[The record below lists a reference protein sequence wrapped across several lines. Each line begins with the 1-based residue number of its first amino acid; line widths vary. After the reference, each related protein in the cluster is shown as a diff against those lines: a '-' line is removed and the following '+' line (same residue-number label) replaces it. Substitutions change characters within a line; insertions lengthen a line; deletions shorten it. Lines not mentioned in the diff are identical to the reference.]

1 MALRSFW
8 KGSISFGLVNI
19 PVRLYTATEDRPV
32 KFHFL
37 HKKCNTRIQYRK
49 YCPTCKTDIAQEEI
63 VRGYPYTKDQFVIME
78 ESDFERASEKLARS
92 IEIVNFVHLSEVDP
106 IYYDKAYFLV
116 PDPVAAKAYALLR
129 DAMKKTGQ
137 AAIGHIALREKGHL
151 TLLRPIDD
159 AIGLETLYYPD
170 AIRPAAT
177 FAKEL
182 PKGVDLKPRE
192 MEMAIELMNR
202 LAVPFKPEQYKD
214 TYRERLL
221 EVIHDKIEGREVT
234 VSKTPEAPLIDLGEA
249 LKASLSRTREK
260 SRKKPSAKTA

>member
-1 MALRSFW
+1 M
-8 KGSISFGLVNI
+8 G
-19 PVRLYTATEDRPV
+19 
-32 KFHFL
+32 
-37 HKKCNTRIQYRK
+37 
-49 YCPTCKTDIAQEEI
+49 
-63 VRGYPYTKDQFVIME
+63 
-78 ESDFERASEKLARS
+78 
-92 IEIVNFVHLSEVDP
+92 

-129 DAMKKTGQ
+129 EAMKKTGQ

-151 TLLRPIDD
+151 TLLMPIGD

-182 PKGVDLKPRE
+182 PKGADLKPRE
-192 MEMAIELMNR
+192 MAVELMNR
-202 LAVPFKPEQYKD
+202 LSVPFKPEQYKD

-234 VSKTPEAPLIDLGEA
+234 ISRQPETRLIDLGEA

-260 SRKKPSAKTA
+260 GKKKTSAKSA